1 MISKVAAQGV
11 RVYGMSA
18 YCLGRP
24 KRIGVM
30 LGYSRMGE
38 AQIRKGFGGSA
49 RCCKVELR
57 STAEAAVA
65 T

>member
-18 YCLGRP
+18 HCLGRP

-30 LGYSRMGE
+30 LGFSRMGE
-38 AQIRKGFGGSA
+38 AQIREGIRRLGQ
-49 RCCKVELR
+49 VI
-57 STAEAAVA
+57 
-65 T
+65 